1 MKYKTLM
8 EKNSEP
14 NLTEGRLTTPPP
26 HTPPFPTPPPPPPQP
41 PRFPSTT
48 PPPPPPNSRY
58 RLPTLQRWIYAGQE
72 DRGELEKKR
81 MRREYKHVVPKHVSE
96 RAVVLLL
103 LVLFQLLH
111 GKFRTCRIVTFI
123 HFSHRSSANKAFSF
137 FCVQSIIPCQ

>member
-1 MKYKTLM
+1 MKYKTLI

-14 NLTEGRLTTPPP
+14 IITEGRLT
-26 HTPPFPTPPPPPPQP
+26 PPPPPH
-41 PRFPSTT
+41 PRFASTT
-48 PPPPPPNSRY
+48 LLPSFPATTYPPDKGAF
-58 RLPTLQRWIYAGQE
+58 TLAKKIAGSLKKTHAQRIQ
-72 DRGELEKKR
+72 L
-81 MRREYKHVVPKHVSE
+81 KHVVPKHVSE

-137 FCVQSIIPCQ
+137 FLCSRLYPCQ